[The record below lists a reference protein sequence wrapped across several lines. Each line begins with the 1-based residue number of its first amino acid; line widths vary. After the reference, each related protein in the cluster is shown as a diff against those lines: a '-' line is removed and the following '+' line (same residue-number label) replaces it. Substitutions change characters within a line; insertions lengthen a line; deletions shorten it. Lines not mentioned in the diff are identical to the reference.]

1 MASLQPSPHVN
12 CSAHSI
18 PFPNL
23 PGAQIRSLEASPVNK
38 GWKYIPKG
46 FYQNNGAV
54 AAASL
59 HYCNVTV
66 TYTPLGSTNRTE
78 VQIWLPET
86 WNGRMQA
93 VGGGGWAAGLYTN
106 GFPSMTGAVAQGFA
120 VTSTDGGYPSDDAR
134 DWALLPS
141 GKVDYKGLEHFASTS
156 LNDLSV
162 IGKSVVKSFYG
173 TPPRY
178 SYWNGCSQGGRQ
190 GFMLAQR
197 YPKAF
202 DGYVASSP
210 AINYGQL
217 EVAGF
222 WAQMLMNQAKQYPR
236 PCELTALTNAAVKA
250 CDGND
255 GLVDGLISDPDS
267 CHFDPYTLVN
277 TTAGCTG
284 ADAATKISPIAA
296 YLAKTL
302 WTGMKTS
309 RHPYLSD
316 FGMVHESPMVT
327 GVAPII
333 DSLLPLLNV
342 STGLADTECVPGG
355 KCVGKPFGMVV
366 DWLQLFLKKDP
377 NYNVLQIDQ
386 KEFDRMFE
394 QSVKEYN
401 PIIGTGST
409 NLTGL
414 RDTGGKILSYHG
426 LVSFRSESVSE
437 HAD

>member
-12 CSAHSI
+12 CTAQSI
-18 PFPNL
+18 PYPNL
-23 PGAQIRSLEASPVNK
+23 PGAQIRSLEAVPVHK

-46 FYQNNGAV
+46 FYSNNGAV
-54 AAASL
+54 GASSL
-59 HYCNVTV
+59 HYCNVTI
-66 TYTPLGSTNRTE
+66 TYTPLDSTNLTE

-86 WNGRMQA
+86 WNGRMQG
-93 VGGGGWAAGLYTN
+93 VGGGGWSAGLYTN
-106 GFPSMTGAVAQGFA
+106 GYPSMTAAVAQGFA
-120 VTSTDGGYPSDDAR
+120 VTSTNGGYTTGDAR
-134 DWALLPS
+134 DWALLAP
-141 GKVDYKGLEHFASTS
+141 GKVDYKSLQHYATTS
-156 LNDLSV
+156 LNDLAV
-162 IGKSVVKSFYG
+162 IGKDVVKSFYG
-173 TPPRY
+173 TPPRF

-202 DGYVASSP
+202 DGIVGSSP
-210 AINYGQL
+210 ALNYGQL

-222 WAQMLMNQAKQYPR
+222 WGQMIMNQFKEYPR

-255 GLVDGLISDPDS
+255 GLVDGLVSDPDS

-284 ADAATKISPIAA
+284 ADASRKISSTAA

-302 WTGMKTS
+302 WGGMKTS

-316 FGMVHESPMVT
+316 FGMGHESPMVT
-327 GVAPII
+327 GVDPMI
-333 DSLLPLLNV
+333 DPLLPILNITTALV
-342 STGLADTECVPGG
+342 DTECLPNGT
-355 KCVGKPFGMVV
+355 CRGKPFGIVV

-377 NYNVLQIDQ
+377 NYDVLKIDQ

-394 QSVKEYN
+394 QSVREYN
-401 PIIGTGST
+401 PIIGTDST
-409 NLTGL
+409 DLTKF
-414 RDTGGKILSYHG
+414 RDAGGKILSYHG
-426 LVSFRSESVSE
+426 LVSI
-437 HAD
+437 